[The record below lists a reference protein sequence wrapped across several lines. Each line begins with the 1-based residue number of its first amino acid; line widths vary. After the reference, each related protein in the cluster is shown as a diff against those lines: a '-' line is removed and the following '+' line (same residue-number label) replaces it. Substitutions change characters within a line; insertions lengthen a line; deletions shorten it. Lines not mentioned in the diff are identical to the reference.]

1 MGVSYQSILGVSLSH
16 TGHMDGE
23 VLAAGASRPWKSFV
37 CSDTHICPLSMISIR
52 GGGWKIVYL
61 FTLGPLPLSAAA
73 AFTFNFTLRSGHSL
87 CRCTWTPFYLP
98 EMKMAKIS
106 CIFHFLT
113 FESLRLVQV
122 FTAARI
128 ASTLSL
134 LLLLLDLSFNSET
147 QGSVFLTI
155 TCVVDSE
162 MNKFVW
168 EWDTISGYAALFNF
182 FHQAKSLLIHHC
194 WRKGLYY
201 NVIICSTNIDNQ
213 LSTKMIMCPILS
225 FWNSTTTIQK
235 VAWKTSWHQFELLG
249 RCDARLT
256 IYDATSEF

>member
-1 MGVSYQSILGVSLSH
+1 MHVNTLLSSR
-16 TGHMDGE
+16 DENGE
-23 VLAAGASRPWKSFV
+23 DFLHFPFSDFWIFAPCASF
-37 CSDTHICPLSMISIR
+37 HR
-52 GGGWKIVYL
+52 GKNCFY
-61 FTLGPLPLSAAA
+61 T
-73 AFTFNFTLRSGHSL
+73 FTFTFSARLKFQFWNTRQ
-87 CRCTWTPFYLP
+87 
-98 EMKMAKIS
+98 
-106 CIFHFLT
+106 CI
-113 FESLRLVQV
+113 
-122 FTAARI
+122 
-128 ASTLSL
+128 
-134 LLLLLDLSFNSET
+134 
-147 QGSVFLTI
+147 TI

-182 FHQAKSLLIHHC
+182 FLQVKSLLIQHC